1 MTSHIC
7 VFIQYFNIYVY
18 IYVCVYMYAYMNLMF
33 IRVHLHT
40 PSHTRM
46 YICTRMHINRSH
58 RQRSN
63 VFLYTKISCRF
74 SHPQSRFFFCSI
86 PSKLSAAQRV
96 CTASSALRKT
106 SNIPIFMSFPAF
118 LPATEMWYLAFVSIN
133 VYAYIHIHVP
143 SPPLLRRLKCDY
155 L

>member
-1 MTSHIC
+1 MYMHTDIDVTHVCLYNILIYTHIC
-7 VFIQYFNIYVY
+7 
-18 IYVCVYMYAYMNLMF
+18 VCVYMYAYMNLMY

-46 YICTRMHINRSH
+46 YICTCMHLNRSH
-58 RQRSN
+58 RQGSN
-63 VFLYTKISCRF
+63 VVLYTKRLCHF
-74 SHPQSRFFFCSI
+74 YYPQSRFFFCSI

-118 LPATEMWYLAFVSIN
+118 LPATEM
-133 VYAYIHIHVP
+133 
-143 SPPLLRRLKCDY
+143 
-155 L
+155 